1 MEVLGIELK
10 RMGTLNGKSML
21 VRLTNRHAVGIRS
34 KGEALCKSL
43 IAMIMVS
50 LLAMVAPAEAQ
61 ASGKWIK
68 GAPFPEP
75 SEELVG
81 MSAGGK
87 FFVFGGLGP
96 GWIPQGLV
104 YEYDPATDK
113 WTKKKPMALPAH
125 HVAFAE
131 LNGKFYAFGGF
142 VPPESGLPAWVPINN
157 VWEYD
162 PAGDSWKALASM
174 PSKRGSA
181 VAATVNG
188 KIYVIG
194 GAALHPGSSESAVQP
209 TRPHRSVDTV
219 EEYDP
224 KTDTWSER
232 ASMPTARNHAAVG
245 VVNNKIYVI
254 GGRLGSA
261 FVFTASNTNVVEEY
275 DPAIDQWGLVK
286 ARMPSAR
293 SGGAWGVRNG
303 RIYVAG
309 GEHQD
314 GLLMAAFRALEAY
327 DPVTNTWAELPM
339 MPIPRHGLAG
349 AVVGD
354 RLHLASGDVQSAGI
368 VGMHL
373 VTDSHDMFEL
383 DR

>member
-1 MEVLGIELK
+1 MQALVLVAMASVL
-10 RMGTLNGKSML
+10 
-21 VRLTNRHAVGIRS
+21 
-34 KGEALCKSL
+34 L
-43 IAMIMVS
+43 IG
-50 LLAMVAPAEAQ
+50 APATAQ
-61 ASGKWIK
+61 VPSKWVK

-81 MSAGGK
+81 GSVGGK
-87 FFVFGGLGP
+87 FYVFGGLGP

-113 WTKKKPMALPAH
+113 WTKKKPMVLPAH
-125 HVAFAE
+125 HVAFTE
-131 LNGKFYAFGGF
+131 LDGKFYAFGGF
-142 VPPESGLPAWVPINN
+142 VPPESGPPAWVPINN
-157 VWEYD
+157 AWEYD
-162 PAGDSWKALASM
+162 AANDSWKALASM

-194 GAALHPGSSESAVQP
+194 GAALHPGSKEIALYP

-224 KTDTWSER
+224 KTNTWSQR
-232 ASMPTARNHAAVG
+232 SSMPTARNHAAIG
-245 VVNNKIYVI
+245 AVNNKIYVI

-261 FVFTASNTNVVEEY
+261 FIFTASNTNVVEEY
-275 DPAIDQWGLVK
+275 NPATDQWGLVK
-286 ARMPSAR
+286 ARMPTER
-293 SGGAWGVRNG
+293 SGGAWAVYKG

-314 GLLMAAFRALEAY
+314 ERLMAAFRALEAY
-327 DPVTNTWAELPM
+327 DPVTNSWSELPM

-354 RLHLASGDVQSAGI
+354 RLHLVSGDVQSAGI
-368 VGMHL
+368 FGMHL
-373 VTDSHDMFEL
+373 VTESHDTLEL
-383 DR
+383 PDH

>member
-1 MEVLGIELK
+1 M
-10 RMGTLNGKSML
+10 RA
-21 VRLTNRHAVGIRS
+21 LTGVIIIGFLMMN
-34 KGEALCKSL
+34 
-43 IAMIMVS
+43 
-50 LLAMVAPAEAQ
+50 APAMAEAP
-61 ASGKWIK
+61 GKWVK
-68 GAPFPEP
+68 RAPFPEP

-104 YEYDPATDK
+104 YQYDPAADK
-113 WTKKKPMALPAH
+113 WMKKKPMALPAH
-125 HVAFAE
+125 HVAFTE

-142 VPPESGLPAWVPINN
+142 VPPESGPPAWVPINKA
-157 VWEYD
+157 WEYD
-162 PAGDSWKALASM
+162 PSNDSWRALAPMS
-174 PSKRGSA
+174 SKRGSA

-194 GAALHPGSSESAVQP
+194 GAAPHPGSSETALYP
-209 TRPHRSVDTV
+209 ARPHRSVDTV

-224 KTDTWSER
+224 QTNSWSVR
-232 ASMPTARNHAAVG
+232 SSMPTARNHAAIG

-261 FVFTASNTNVVEEY
+261 FIFTASNTNVVEEY
-275 DPAIDQWGLVK
+275 DPATDQWGLVK
-286 ARMPSAR
+286 ARMPTER
-293 SGGAWGVRNG
+293 SGGTWGVYNG

-314 GLLMAAFRALEAY
+314 SRLMAAFRALEAY
-327 DPVTNTWAELPM
+327 DPATNSWSELPM
-339 MPIPRHGLAG
+339 MPMPRHGLAG
-349 AVVGD
+349 AIVGN
-354 RLHLASGDVQSAGI
+354 RLHLASGDIQSAGI
-368 VGMHL
+368 TGMHV
-373 VTDSHDMFEL
+373 VTESHDAFEFA